1 MDLITTTVEKAI
13 YRNDVSCYFK
23 KKVGYTENDFL
34 LLTF

>member
-23 KKVGYTENDFL
+23 KVGYTENDFL